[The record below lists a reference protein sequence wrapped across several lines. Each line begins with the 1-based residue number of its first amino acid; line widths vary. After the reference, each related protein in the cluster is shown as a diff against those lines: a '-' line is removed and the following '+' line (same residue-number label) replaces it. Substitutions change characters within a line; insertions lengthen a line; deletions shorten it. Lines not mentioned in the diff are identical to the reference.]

1 MKSLEHT
8 WYSWQLLLYYISSK
22 YDLQVFRRLH
32 VICYFC
38 NPEIMERL
46 TELFVDWQICSNV
59 YWSNLGKLF
68 FPYWKT
74 LSRYKYLGKSV
85 HRITVENLGM
95 CFKGNLGLQFK
106 KIPRDKWRRSTP
118 QESTCRCPSPWDS
131 ETVSYSGLYKL
142 GNRTASAAPN
152 WPTVSVVLS
161 LAFVCITEWS
171 SRTQ

>member
-1 MKSLEHT
+1 MDTHHE
-8 WYSWQLLLYYISSK
+8 
-22 YDLQVFRRLH
+22 QVFVKTVLSSLLSRYFWVELLSQSTHTILGQQWRRIP
-32 VICYFC
+32 VASD
-38 NPEIMERL
+38 R
-46 TELFVDWQICSNV
+46 
-59 YWSNLGKLF
+59 SNLGKLF

-152 WPTVSVVLS
+152 WPMVSVVLS